1 MQYNR
6 QKAMEYAEKYY
17 YDGNSEYIN
26 FDKQTNNNYTD
37 CANFA
42 SQCIH
47 AGGMNHTNIWKPYTT
62 AWKGA
67 NSLRRFVAS
76 DNKCRSDADASRLE
90 PGDLVFR
97 LEPKTANKSSK
108 PLRQA
113 RHVAVVREV
122 QENTIY
128 VYQHGQKQWKAR
140 DYGTY
145 AKGVWKAGREDTLFY
160 HIEKVSTSDL
170 PRSSGYSDRYGTRTL
185 KIRSTG
191 NFVRN
196 MQDDLNKLGYN
207 LGNAD
212 GIFGVNTEKA
222 VKNFQKEYGLKADG
236 LFGRMSK
243 EKLYSLIFNTKNNEN
258 KEIKEA
264 DKMNKKENKELKA
277 YNTAIIM
284 LENGMLNIRKEPD
297 VRSEVVTKLYPFQIV
312 SAIDVNDK
320 WCVVYVLNGEMI
332 GYAMKKFVKIV
343 SNSEDFLSTAKE
355 W

>member
-1 MQYNR
+1 
-6 QKAMEYAEKYY
+6 ME
-17 YDGNSEYIN
+17 
-26 FDKQTNNNYTD
+26 
-37 CANFA
+37 
-42 SQCIH
+42 
-47 AGGMNHTNIWKPYTT
+47 
-62 AWKGA
+62 GA

-140 DYGTY
+140 DYGAY
-145 AKGVWKAGREDTLFY
+145 AKGIWKAGKEDTLFY
-160 HIEKVSTSDL
+160 HIENVSTSYL
-170 PRSSGYSDRYGTRTL
+170 PQSSGYSDRYGTRTL
-185 KIRSTG
+185 KIGSNG
-191 NFVRN
+191 NYVRN
-196 MQDDLNKLGYN
+196 MQNDLNILGYSA
-207 LGNAD
+207 GNAD
-212 GIFGVNTEKA
+212 GIFGTNTEKA
-222 VKNFQKEYGLKADG
+222 VKQFQKERGLEDDG

-243 EKLYSLIFNTKNNEN
+243 EKLYLLMIDTKNNKNKNNEN
-258 KEIKEA
+258 KEITEA
-264 DKMNKKENKELKA
+264 DKMNKKDNKELKA

-284 LENGMLNIRKEPD
+284 LENGMLNIRKKPD
-297 VRSEVVTKLYPFQIV
+297 GRSAVVTKLYPFQIV
-312 SAIDVNDK
+312 SAMDVNDK
-320 WCVVYVLNGEMI
+320 WCAVYVLNGDMI

-343 SNSEDFLSTAKE
+343 SNVEDFLSKARE